1 MNYGTADALDPR
13 GLDPQAAAS
22 ASFSGGLGIIPGDGT
37 VTLATRGDLV
47 FAGAGDAGRVLQ
59 QNSTPYSAIVNGAPV
74 STTKGGNSWFSLWT
88 PSTAINLFSAGGNLT
103 PNGLLLDQGG
113 STPISASGNIGVT
126 DNGRLLLP
134 GSFSAV
140 AAQGNIYFNNSSGGA
155 MPAIELAPSAIGQ
168 LNVLAGGSIYGNN
181 NILDMSGADPSVL
194 ATPFNVAFLSIDN
207 TVSNL
212 NPNGYPGNANPGA
225 ANMLFAFGPDTIVTT
240 GNLHQNDTQPIR
252 IYANTGDIVDL
263 QIGEVLTWDPV
274 NSTISP
280 TIWYIGAKPV
290 WMFAGRDIV
299 SSGAPLNLPAASAA
313 GSNNNGFAK
322 TAGNFFLNP
331 LVNVTQQNNDS
342 GAGITL
348 MAGVGKNGPD
358 YAGFARLYL
367 DPAHLASTSDTLA
380 NQPGKA
386 VETYDTEL
394 AAWLKDRFGY
404 TATSAGDA
412 VAYFNAL
419 PAMQQDV
426 FIRQVYFEELQ
437 AGGRE
442 YNNPASPRFNSYLR
456 GRNAIA
462 ALFPDKDVSGQP
474 ITYSGNVTMFSG
486 NVSVNSAGRIDPVLN
501 ANNTAA
507 FSDSGIHTNF
517 GGAIQI
523 LTPGGTTT
531 LGAEGTVPGASSG
544 VVTQGSG
551 DIDIYSLGSILLGQ
565 SRILTTKGG
574 NILGWSAT
582 GDINAGRGSKTTVLF
597 TPPRRNYD
605 NYGNV
610 TLAPVVPSSGA
621 GIGTLSPIAGLP
633 PGNIDL
639 IAPLGTID
647 AGEAGIRVSGN
658 LNLAALQIVNAANIQ
673 VQGTTSGIPTVQAPN
688 ISGAL
693 AASNATAATQQT
705 GLPTQ
710 SNGNDQP
717 SIIVVEFLGFGG
729 SQGTDDDEA
738 RRRQQ

>member
-1 MNYGTADALDPR
+1 
-13 GLDPQAAAS
+13 
-22 ASFSGGLGIIPGDGT
+22 
-37 VTLATRGDLV
+37 
-47 FAGAGDAGRVLQ
+47 
-59 QNSTPYSAIVNGAPV
+59 
-74 STTKGGNSWFSLWT
+74 
-88 PSTAINLFSAGGNLT
+88 
-103 PNGLLLDQGG
+103 
-113 STPISASGNIGVT
+113 
-126 DNGRLLLP
+126 
-134 GSFSAV
+134 
-140 AAQGNIYFNNSSGGA
+140 
-155 MPAIELAPSAIGQ
+155 
-168 LNVLAGGSIYGNN
+168 
-181 NILDMSGADPSVL
+181 
-194 ATPFNVAFLSIDN
+194 
-207 TVSNL
+207 
-212 NPNGYPGNANPGA
+212 
-225 ANMLFAFGPDTIVTT
+225 
-240 GNLHQNDTQPIR
+240 
-252 IYANTGDIVDL
+252 
-263 QIGEVLTWDPV
+263 
-274 NSTISP
+274 
-280 TIWYIGAKPV
+280 
-290 WMFAGRDIV
+290 
-299 SSGAPLNLPAASAA
+299 
-313 GSNNNGFAK
+313 
-322 TAGNFFLNP
+322 
-331 LVNVTQQNNDS
+331 
-342 GAGITL
+342 
-348 MAGVGKNGPD
+348 
-358 YAGFARLYL
+358 
-367 DPAHLASTSDTLA
+367 
-380 NQPGKA
+380 
-386 VETYDTEL
+386 
-394 AAWLKDRFGY
+394 
-404 TATSAGDA
+404 
-412 VAYFNAL
+412 
-419 PAMQQDV
+419 MQQDV